1 MVMKYLQ
8 RIGKSLM
15 IPVAV
20 LPAAAL
26 FLGIGYAIDPDAW
39 GGNNVLAHFLVQ
51 VGDAILGAIPLLF
64 AIGVSYGMSKDK
76 DGAAAMAGL
85 TGWLIV
91 TAILSPG
98 AAAGFL
104 GDLSPATELA
114 FVRRENVFV
123 AILTGVIAAE
133 LYNKFSRAELP
144 LWLAFFSGRRCVPI
158 ITAGVMA
165 VVSLL
170 LLFIWPP
177 IFGALLAFGTAI
189 QGLGAFGAAIY
200 GFSNRLL
207 IPLGLHHALN
217 AVFWFDFVG
226 INDLGYFWGGIGGGG
241 VVGETG
247 RYMAGFFPVMMFGLP
262 GACLAMYRAAES
274 KHKQRVYAL
283 LFAGAITSFVT
294 GVTEPIEF
302 SFMFIAPLL
311 YFVHAV
317 LTGISMFIIYTLGW
331 IAGFQFSAGAID
343 LVLSIPVPFSQNI
356 PLLLVFGVGYFF
368 VYYFVFTFF
377 IYKFNLSTPGRGD
390 DVDLDEE
397 MQIEIGTGDLGAM
410 ATAFIDA
417 LGGASNI
424 TEVDNCATRVRLE
437 VKDYTLVDEKKIK
450 AAGAAGV
457 IRPSKTSVQIVVGP
471 KVQFV
476 TDEMKKMVR

>member
-1 MVMKYLQ
+1 ML
-8 RIGKSLM
+8 
-15 IPVAV
+15 PVAV
-20 LPAAAL
+20 LPAAAI
-26 FLGIGYAIDPDAW
+26 FLGLGYALDSEGW
-39 GGNNVLAHFLVQ
+39 GGNNVLAHFFVQ
-51 VGDAILGAIPLLF
+51 TGDAILGAIPLLF
-64 AIGVSYGMSKDK
+64 AIAIAYGMSKDK
-76 DGAAAMAGL
+76 DGAAAIAGL

-91 TAILSPG
+91 TTLLSPG

-114 FVRRENVFV
+114 FARRENVLV
-123 AILTGVIAAE
+123 GIITGVIAAE
-133 LYNKFSRAELP
+133 LYNRFSKTELP
-144 LWLAFFSGRRCVPI
+144 TWLAFFSGRRCVPI
-158 ITAGVMA
+158 ITAGVMSL
-165 VVSLL
+165 VSLI
-170 LLFIWPP
+170 LLFVWPP
-177 IFGALLAFGTAI
+177 IFGALLAFGEFMV
-189 QGLGAFGAAIY
+189 GLGAFGAALY
-200 GFSNRLL
+200 GFFNRLL

-226 INDLGYFWGGIGGGG
+226 INDLGRFWGGLGGGG

-302 SFMFIAPLL
+302 SFMFVAPLL
-311 YFVHAV
+311 YLVHAV

-331 IAGFQFSAGAID
+331 IAGFAFSAGAID
-343 LVLSIPVPFSQNI
+343 MVLSIPVPFSQNI
-356 PLLLVFGVGYFF
+356 PLLLLFGVAYFF

-377 IYKFNLSTPGRGD
+377 IHKFNLSTPGRGD
-390 DVDLDEE
+390 DIDLDAE
-397 MQIEIGTGDLGAM
+397 MQIEIGTGDWAAM
-410 ATAFIDA
+410 AKAFVEA
-417 LGGASNI
+417 LGGSTNI

-437 VKDYTLVDEKKIK
+437 VKDYTLVSEKKLK

-457 IRPSKTSVQIVVGP
+457 IRPSKTSVQVVVGP

-476 TDEMKKMVR
+476 TDEIKKMV